1 MCRLGHDLAKTMLT
15 ADSFQL
21 AAFSRVSVGK
31 PQPGRIVHVDI
42 THYDAAYSMPRIHT
56 EFGVK
61 TEYRL
66 RLAKI
71 GAPVPET

>member
-1 MCRLGHDLAKTMLT
+1 MLT

-31 PQPGRIVHVDI
+31 PQPRRIVHVDI

-61 TEYRL
+61 TEYIFFVYEVTAHTNTRD
-66 RLAKI
+66 
-71 GAPVPET
+71 